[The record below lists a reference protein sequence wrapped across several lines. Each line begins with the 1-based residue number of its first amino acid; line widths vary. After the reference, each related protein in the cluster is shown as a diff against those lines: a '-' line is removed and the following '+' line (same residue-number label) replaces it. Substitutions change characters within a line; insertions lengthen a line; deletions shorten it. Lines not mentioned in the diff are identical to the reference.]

1 MPSER
6 AHIDVNA
13 DVLDFS
19 WIAERIA
26 TPAVVIGSNARSEAH
41 RGHRRQR
48 REDNERAAAIV
59 RRSHEPD
66 DIGVGRLGA
75 GKDDEPEAA
84 GAEQLVGRAEGMHP
98 APRADEQRPVV
109 PERPGDRARAIDP
122 RRAFSAGNDV
132 LTGGAEDCR
141 RSAVRLA
148 DGELAEG
155 EAAAGEGAV
164 ELGETGGD
172 QPRGLV
178 RYGDGIG
185 EALLEEGA
193 EGGEG
198 HSRKSEAGRRKTEG
212 SRKGCWGLGEH
223 PIGRWEIYRTKTESK
238 STTVARMP
246 AHAMRVL
253 LI

>member
-59 RRSHEPD
+59 RRADETD
-66 DIGVGRLGA
+66 DIGVGGLGA
-75 GKDDEPEAA
+75 GKDDEAEAA

-122 RRAFSAGNDV
+122 DRAFSAGDDP
-132 LTGGAEDCR
+132 LAGGAEDCR
-141 RSAVRLA
+141 RSALRLA

-164 ELGETGGD
+164 ELGETGAD
-172 QPRGLV
+172 QPRGLL

-198 HSRKSEAGRRKTEG
+198 HSRKSEAG
-212 SRKGCWGLGEH
+212 SRKGA
-223 PIGRWEIYRTKTESK
+223 GRGAGGWESTQSGDGRYTEQRPK
-238 STTVARMP
+238 AR
-246 AHAMRVL
+246 ARRLRECLRMR
-253 LI
+253 